1 MKKLSIYL
9 VVFLLMS
16 INVFAFDSKDKSDL
30 PRETLAE
37 ESNSESLS
45 GISDNVDFIDYFRNY
60 ISTNSAAVTSEESKE
75 SEKGNNASREELQKE
90 GLVDMSA
97 SALGVGIF

>member
-45 GISDNVDFIDYFRNY
+45 GISDNDSIDYFRNY